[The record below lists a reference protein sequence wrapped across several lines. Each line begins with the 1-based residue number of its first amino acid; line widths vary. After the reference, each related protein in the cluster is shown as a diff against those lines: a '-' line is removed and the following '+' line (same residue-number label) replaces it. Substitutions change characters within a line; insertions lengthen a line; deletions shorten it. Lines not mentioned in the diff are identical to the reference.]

1 MFSSLAPQVG
11 RRASPVYLRAMTKLL
26 DKAIAEA
33 RKLPPEDQDA
43 LGARLL
49 EELAD
54 EARWAK
60 SFAEHPEVLEKRV
73 AEAEAEIEAGEV
85 FPLEFPPRK

>member
-1 MFSSLAPQVG
+1 
-11 RRASPVYLRAMTKLL
+11 MTKLL
-26 DKAIAEA
+26 DKAFAEA

-43 LGARLL
+43 IGARIL

-60 SFAEHPEVLEKRV
+60 SFAEHPEALEKLADEAL
-73 AEAEAEIEAGEV
+73 AEYRAGETM
-85 FPLEFPPRK
+85 PMEFPRRK